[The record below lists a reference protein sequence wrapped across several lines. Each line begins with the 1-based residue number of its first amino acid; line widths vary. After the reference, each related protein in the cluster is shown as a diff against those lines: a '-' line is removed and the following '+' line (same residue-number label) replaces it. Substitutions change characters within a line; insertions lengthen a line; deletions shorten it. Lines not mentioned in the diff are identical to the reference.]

1 MVELQS
7 GKYKTEWSVFMTYTL
22 AKDFFVEDYIGDKE
36 DVLRSIELLQMEL
49 EHFVNMHADEDL
61 QEAPEDV
68 QNELGYLLYT
78 LGKNFYIIEDYATAA
93 QYFEMGLAFN
103 LDVRDE
109 FVIEMVK
116 GYGLSLLN
124 SDQGREGIVL
134 EAVYDDFSAYADFC
148 MLMGLIYFEQK
159 QYEQAVIEF
168 AKATNEKP
176 DAIEGSN
183 SYLSCYYAGQC
194 REKQHRMD
202 EAKEFYRKAGH
213 YEPAKERLERIG

>member
-7 GKYKTEWSVFMTYTL
+7 RKYIRDWSAFMTYTL

-49 EHFVNMHADEDL
+49 EHFVNLHADEDL

-78 LGKNFYIIEDYATAA
+78 LGKSFYIIEDYATAA

-183 SYLSCYYAGQC
+183 SYLSYYYAGQC
-194 REKQHRMD
+194 REKQYRMD
-202 EAKEFYRKAGH
+202 EAKEFYRKAGN

>member
-1 MVELQS
+1 M
-7 GKYKTEWSVFMTYTL
+7 
-22 AKDFFVEDYIGDKE
+22 
-36 DVLRSIELLQMEL
+36 
-49 EHFVNMHADEDL
+49 
-61 QEAPEDV
+61 
-68 QNELGYLLYT
+68 QNEVGYLLYT
-78 LGKNFYIIEDYATAA
+78 LGKSFYIIEDYATAA
-93 QYFEMGLAFN
+93 QYFETGLAFN
-103 LDVRDE
+103 LNTEDE

-124 SDQGREGIVL
+124 SNQGREGIVL
-134 EAVYDDFSAYADFC
+134 EAVYDEFCAYADFC

-183 SYLSCYYAGQC
+183 SYLSYYYAGQC

>member
-1 MVELQS
+1 
-7 GKYKTEWSVFMTYTL
+7 MTYTL

-78 LGKNFYIIEDYATAA
+78 LGKSFYIIEDYATAA
-93 QYFEMGLAFN
+93 QCFEMGLAFN
-103 LDVRDE
+103 LDIRDE
-109 FVIEMVK
+109 YVIEMVK

-202 EAKEFYRKAGH
+202 EAKEFYRKAGN

>member
-7 GKYKTEWSVFMTYTL
+7 RKYKTEWSVFMTYTL

-61 QEAPEDV
+61 QEASEDV

-78 LGKNFYIIEDYATAA
+78 LGKSFYIIEDYATAA

-148 MLMGLIYFEQK
+148 MIMGLIYFEQK

-202 EAKEFYRKAGH
+202 EAKEFYRKAGN
-213 YEPAKERLERIG
+213 YEPARERLERIG

>member
-1 MVELQS
+1 
-7 GKYKTEWSVFMTYTL
+7 MTYTL
-22 AKDFFVEDYIGDKE
+22 AKDFFVEDYIGDRE

-49 EHFVNMHADEDL
+49 EHFVNLHADEDL
-61 QEAPEDV
+61 QEASEDV

-78 LGKNFYIIEDYATAA
+78 LGKSFYIIEDYATAA

-109 FVIEMVK
+109 YVIEMVK

-134 EAVYDDFSAYADFC
+134 EAVYDDFCAYADFC

-202 EAKEFYRKAGH
+202 EAKEFYRKAGN

>member
-78 LGKNFYIIEDYATAA
+78 LGKSFYIIEDYATAA

-103 LDVRDE
+103 LDIRDE

-183 SYLSCYYAGQC
+183 SYLSYYYAGQC
-194 REKQHRMD
+194 REKQYRMD
-202 EAKEFYRKAGH
+202 EAKEFYRKAGN

>member
-78 LGKNFYIIEDYATAA
+78 LGKSFYIIEDYATAA

-202 EAKEFYRKAGH
+202 EAKEFYRKAGK
-213 YEPAKERLERIG
+213 YEPALERLERIG

>member
-1 MVELQS
+1 
-7 GKYKTEWSVFMTYTL
+7 MTYTL

-49 EHFVNMHADEDL
+49 EHFVNLHADEDL

-78 LGKNFYIIEDYATAA
+78 LGKSFYIIEDYATAA

-148 MLMGLIYFEQK
+148 MIMGLIYFEQK

-202 EAKEFYRKAGH
+202 EAKELYRKAGN

>member
-36 DVLRSIELLQMEL
+36 DVLRSIELLQIEL

-78 LGKNFYIIEDYATAA
+78 LGKSFYIIEDYATAA

-202 EAKEFYRKAGH
+202 EAKEFYRKAGN

>member
-7 GKYKTEWSVFMTYTL
+7 RKYITDWSAFMTYTL

-78 LGKNFYIIEDYATAA
+78 LGKSFYIIEDYATAA

-103 LDVRDE
+103 LDIRDE

-183 SYLSCYYAGQC
+183 SYLSYYYAGQC
-194 REKQHRMD
+194 REKQYRMD
-202 EAKEFYRKAGH
+202 EAKEFYRKAGN

>member
-1 MVELQS
+1 
-7 GKYKTEWSVFMTYTL
+7 MTYTL

-134 EAVYDDFSAYADFC
+134 AAVYDDFSAYADFC

>member
-1 MVELQS
+1 
-7 GKYKTEWSVFMTYTL
+7 MTYTL

-61 QEAPEDV
+61 QETPEDV

-78 LGKNFYIIEDYATAA
+78 LGKSFYIIEDYATAA

-183 SYLSCYYAGQC
+183 SYLSYYYAGQC
-194 REKQHRMD
+194 REKQYRMD
-202 EAKEFYRKAGH
+202 EAKEFYRKAGN

>member
-1 MVELQS
+1 
-7 GKYKTEWSVFMTYTL
+7 
-22 AKDFFVEDYIGDKE
+22 
-36 DVLRSIELLQMEL
+36 
-49 EHFVNMHADEDL
+49 MHADEDL

-78 LGKNFYIIEDYATAA
+78 LGKSFYIIEDYAAAA

-194 REKQHRMD
+194 REKQYRMD
-202 EAKEFYRKAGH
+202 EAKEFYRKAGN

>member
-7 GKYKTEWSVFMTYTL
+7 RKYITDWSAFMTYTL

-61 QEAPEDV
+61 QEASEDV

-78 LGKNFYIIEDYATAA
+78 LGKSFYIIEDYATAA

-148 MLMGLIYFEQK
+148 MIMGLIYFEQK

-202 EAKEFYRKAGH
+202 EAKEFYRKAGN

>member
-1 MVELQS
+1 
-7 GKYKTEWSVFMTYTL
+7 MTYTL

-78 LGKNFYIIEDYATAA
+78 LGKSFYIIGDYATAA

-202 EAKEFYRKAGH
+202 EAKEFYRKAGN

>member
-1 MVELQS
+1 
-7 GKYKTEWSVFMTYTL
+7 MTYTL

-78 LGKNFYIIEDYATAA
+78 LGKSFYIIEDYATAA

-134 EAVYDDFSAYADFC
+134 EAVYDDFSVYADFC

-202 EAKEFYRKAGH
+202 EAKEFYRKAGN

>member
-78 LGKNFYIIEDYATAA
+78 LGKSFYIIEDYATAA

-202 EAKEFYRKAGH
+202 EAKEFYRKAGN

>member
-1 MVELQS
+1 
-7 GKYKTEWSVFMTYTL
+7 MTYTL

-78 LGKNFYIIEDYATAA
+78 LGKSFYIIEDYATAA

-194 REKQHRMD
+194 CEKQHRMD

>member
-78 LGKNFYIIEDYATAA
+78 LGKSFYIIEDYATAA

-103 LDVRDE
+103 LDIRDE

-202 EAKEFYRKAGH
+202 EAKEFYRKAGN

>member
-7 GKYKTEWSVFMTYTL
+7 RKYITDWSAFMTYTL
-22 AKDFFVEDYIGDKE
+22 AKDFFVEDYIGDRE

-49 EHFVNMHADEDL
+49 EHFVNLHADEDL
-61 QEAPEDV
+61 QEASEDV

-78 LGKNFYIIEDYATAA
+78 LGKSFYIIEDYATAA

-109 FVIEMVK
+109 YVIEMVK

-134 EAVYDDFSAYADFC
+134 EAVYDDFCAYADFC

-202 EAKEFYRKAGH
+202 EAKEFYRKAGN

>member
-49 EHFVNMHADEDL
+49 EHFVNLHAAEDL

-78 LGKNFYIIEDYATAA
+78 LGKSFYIIEDYAIAA

-109 FVIEMVK
+109 YVIEMVK

-202 EAKEFYRKAGH
+202 EAKEFYRKAGN

>member
-49 EHFVNMHADEDL
+49 EHFVNLHADEDL

-78 LGKNFYIIEDYATAA
+78 LGKSFYIIEDYVTAA
-93 QYFEMGLAFN
+93 QYFEMGLAFD

-109 FVIEMVK
+109 YVIEMVK

-202 EAKEFYRKAGH
+202 EAKEFYRKAGN
-213 YEPAKERLERIG
+213 YEPARERLERIG

>member
-1 MVELQS
+1 
-7 GKYKTEWSVFMTYTL
+7 
-22 AKDFFVEDYIGDKE
+22 
-36 DVLRSIELLQMEL
+36 
-49 EHFVNMHADEDL
+49 MHADEDL

-78 LGKNFYIIEDYATAA
+78 LGKSFYIIEDYATAA

>member
-1 MVELQS
+1 
-7 GKYKTEWSVFMTYTL
+7 MTYTL

-78 LGKNFYIIEDYATAA
+78 LGKSFYIIEDYVTAA

-109 FVIEMVK
+109 YVIEMVK

-124 SDQGREGIVL
+124 SGQGKEGIVL
-134 EAVYDDFSAYADFC
+134 EAVYDDFGKYADFC
-148 MLMGLIYFEQK
+148 MIMGLVYFEQN
-159 QYEQAVIEF
+159 QFEQAVIEF
-168 AKATNEKP
+168 AKATNERP

-183 SYLSCYYAGQC
+183 AFLSYYYAGQC
-194 REKQHRMD
+194 REKQHRYD
-202 EAKEFYRKAGH
+202 EAKEFYRKAGK
-213 YEPAKERLERIG
+213 YEPALGRLERIG

>member
-78 LGKNFYIIEDYATAA
+78 LGKSFYIIEDYATAA

-109 FVIEMVK
+109 YVIEMVK

-124 SDQGREGIVL
+124 SDQGREWIVL

-183 SYLSCYYAGQC
+183 SYLSYYYAGQC
-194 REKQHRMD
+194 REKQYRMD
-202 EAKEFYRKAGH
+202 EAKEFYRKAGN

>member
-1 MVELQS
+1 
-7 GKYKTEWSVFMTYTL
+7 MTYTL

-78 LGKNFYIIEDYATAA
+78 LGKSFYIIEDYATAA

-109 FVIEMVK
+109 YVIEMVK

-159 QYEQAVIEF
+159 LYEQAVIEF

-202 EAKEFYRKAGH
+202 EAKEFYRKAGN